1 MSSWAELQAWRR
13 ERFPAPEWLAV
24 ALLVG
29 TAASPSTGAR
39 DAARTLAL
47 ALGLLLQFRL
57 WDDLADRERDAREHP
72 GRVLARAARPRSFLL
87 ALLACGACNAALAA
101 AGPRPLEAL
110 GALAL
115 LTGLYLAW
123 YAGLRDR
130 VQVPLAAAHLQ
141 VVKYGAFVLIAS
153 GWPLRPGLRTALGAA
168 AVWLAFCAYELLH
181 DERLRARRLAP
192 AVLALDAALLLG
204 LAGLA
209 AGTIPATVAWGAL
222 AAAPL
227 AATGGA
233 LALAV
238 GRVWRGLPPGRLR
251 YAPFALGLVL
261 ALSLA
266 VLD

>member
-13 ERFPAPEWLAV
+13 ERFPAPAWLAL
-24 ALLVG
+24 ALFVG
-29 TAASPSTGAR
+29 AAARPSTGAR
-39 DAARTLAL
+39 DVARTLAL

-72 GRVLARAARPRSFLL
+72 ERVLARAVRLRAFRL

-115 LTGLYLAW
+115 LTGLYVAW

-130 VQVPLAAAHLQ
+130 VREPLAAAHLQ

-153 GWPLRPGLRTALGAA
+153 GWPLRPGSRTALGAA
-168 AVWLAFCAYELLH
+168 IVWLSFCAYELLH
-181 DERLRARRLAP
+181 DERLRARREAP
-192 AVLALDAALLLG
+192 AVLALDAALLLST
-204 LAGLA
+204 AGVA
-209 AGTIPATVAWGAL
+209 AGPVAGGAL

-227 AATGGA
+227 VAAGIA

-238 GRVWRGLPPGRLR
+238 GRVWQGRPPGRLR
-251 YAPFALGLVL
+251 YAPFVLGLVQ